1 LYGTARQGG
10 ADKNKYFYKMNA
22 PQWILDLADL
32 PAVHRLQHLESNADE
47 VKEGIYYKNFDEDEM
62 EQLRIA
68 NAQADIEIRQ
78 REDELKNVSE
88 PIKKRLTEL
97 KTAKKHTVTNL
108 KEGREEINGKLFV
121 FVENGIAYD
130 IDQHGTIINHRPFG
144 KRQQTVFQQLRQADG
159 TNG

>member
-1 LYGTARQGG
+1 
-10 ADKNKYFYKMNA
+10 MNT

-47 VKEGIYYKNFDEDEM
+47 VKEGIYYKEFDEDEL

-68 NAQADIEIRQ
+68 NAQTDIEIRQ
-78 REDELKNVSE
+78 REDELRNATE

-97 KTAKKHTVTNL
+97 KAAKKHTVTNL
-108 KEGREEINGKLFV
+108 KEGREEINGTLYV
-121 FVENGIAYD
+121 FVDNGIAYD
-130 IDQHGTIINHRPFG
+130 IDKDGTLINQRPFG
-144 KRQQTVFQQLRQADG
+144 ERQQTVFQQLRSADG

>member
-1 LYGTARQGG
+1 
-10 ADKNKYFYKMNA
+10 MNT

-47 VKEGIYYKNFDEDEM
+47 VKEGIYYKEFDEDEL

-68 NAQADIEIRQ
+68 NAQTDIEIRQ
-78 REDELKNVSE
+78 REDELRNATE

-108 KEGREEINGKLFV
+108 KEGREEINGTLYV
-121 FVENGIAYD
+121 FVDNGIAYD
-130 IDQHGTIINHRPFG
+130 IDKDGTLINQRPFG
-144 KRQQTVFQQLRQADG
+144 KRQQTVFQQLRSADG